1 MAANH
6 PQMSTALKNI
16 ADLNAVYL
24 QHQRESLKAA
34 EDETRRE
41 EKARSSKKSSKKS
54 RKKDSKR
61 KDKKS
66 RKDKKEKKG
75 KKEKKEKK
83 EKKSRKT
90 REASSSSSDSSDA
103 SSSESDLDSASE
115 DNRTSR
121 RGGGRAAQRDELE
134 RGRTAAECA
143 RQILAKFPD
152 VRGDLRG
159 LLRTVD
165 DGEAVAVDGIPD
177 ERLKALIAHL
187 FRSLGLHESS
197 KTGAYLLPKDAT
209 STSVRLAMIFDM
221 TPAQLAPFER
231 ARSPWRTPEPRPEP
245 AETTKTF
252 AKTDRDDDDGNLEG
266 RAMTGEQADALL
278 GSEEDISSGDEDA
291 GKRGGQGARRKGPP
305 PGASDDA
312 GVTDPLG
319 VETAEREPE
328 VVRRR
333 EHRPV
338 APSQPLR
345 PSRPA
350 PTRAR
355 ASACSGRWSRPRRCS
370 TPPRWKRRDGRLNP
384 SGPLRRKSSRRLSS
398 PGWTRRSPPR
408 TRPSP
413 RTRTRPR
420 MRTTSSAYPPRR
432 RRHPC

>member
-41 EKARSSKKSSKKS
+41 KAKSSKKSSKKS
-54 RKKDSKR
+54 RKDSKR

-103 SSSESDLDSASE
+103 SSSDSDLDSASE
-115 DNRTSR
+115 DNRVRR

-252 AKTDRDDDDGNLEG
+252 AKTDRGDDDSLEG

-278 GSEEDISSGDEDA
+278 GSEEDISSGDEEA
-291 GKRGGQGARRKGPP
+291 GKGGGQGARRKGPP
-305 PGASDDA
+305 PGAS
-312 GVTDPLG
+312 
-319 VETAEREPE
+319 ERRGCHRSPRGGNGREGTGGC
-328 VVRRR
+328 RRR

-338 APSQPLR
+338 APTQPLR
-345 PSRPA
+345 QAARHRPEHGQA
-350 PTRAR
+350 RAR
-355 ASACSGRWSRPRRCS
+355 A
-370 TPPRWKRRDGRLNP
+370 DGP
-384 SGPLRRKSSRRLSS
+384 AQGD
-398 PGWTRRSPPR
+398 
-408 TRPSP
+408 
-413 RTRTRPR
+413 
-420 MRTTSSAYPPRR
+420 ARR
-432 RRHPC
+432 RRVGSGAMGV

>member
-34 EDETRRE
+34 EDETRR

-103 SSSESDLDSASE
+103 SSSDSDLDSASE
-115 DNRTSR
+115 DNRVRR

-209 STSVRLAMIFDM
+209 GTSVRLAMIFDM

-252 AKTDRDDDDGNLEG
+252 AKTDRGDDDGNLEG

-278 GSEEDISSGDEDA
+278 GSEEDISSGDEEA
-291 GKRGGQGARRKGPP
+291 GKGRARSAEERTAAGSPRRRGCHRSPRGGN
-305 PGASDDA
+305 
-312 GVTDPLG
+312 
-319 VETAEREPE
+319 REGNGGCH
-328 VVRRR
+328 RRR

-345 PSRPA
+345 QAARHRPEHGQA
-350 PTRAR
+350 RAR
-355 ASACSGRWSRPRRCS
+355 A
-370 TPPRWKRRDGRLNP
+370 DGP
-384 SGPLRRKSSRRLSS
+384 AQGD
-398 PGWTRRSPPR
+398 
-408 TRPSP
+408 
-413 RTRTRPR
+413 
-420 MRTTSSAYPPRR
+420 ARR
-432 RRHPC
+432 RRVGSGAMGV

>member
-34 EDETRRE
+34 EDETRR

-103 SSSESDLDSASE
+103 SSSDSDLDSASE
-115 DNRTSR
+115 DNRVRR

-252 AKTDRDDDDGNLEG
+252 AKTDRGDDDETS
-266 RAMTGEQADALL
+266 RDA
-278 GSEEDISSGDEDA
+278 
-291 GKRGGQGARRKGPP
+291 R
-305 PGASDDA
+305 
-312 GVTDPLG
+312 
-319 VETAEREPE
+319 
-328 VVRRR
+328 
-333 EHRPV
+333 
-338 APSQPLR
+338 
-345 PSRPA
+345 
-350 PTRAR
+350 
-355 ASACSGRWSRPRRCS
+355 
-370 TPPRWKRRDGRLNP
+370 
-384 SGPLRRKSSRRLSS
+384 
-398 PGWTRRSPPR
+398 
-408 TRPSP
+408 
-413 RTRTRPR
+413 
-420 MRTTSSAYPPRR
+420 
-432 RRHPC
+432 

>member
-34 EDETRRE
+34 EDETRR

-103 SSSESDLDSASE
+103 SSSDSDLDSASE
-115 DNRTSR
+115 DNRVRR

-252 AKTDRDDDDGNLEG
+252 AKTDRGDDDGNLEG

-278 GSEEDISSGDEDA
+278 GSEEDISSGDEEA
-291 GKRGGQGARRKGPP
+291 GKGGGQGARRKGPP
-305 PGASDDA
+305 PGASDVA

-319 VETAEREPE
+319 VETREGNGGCH
-328 VVRRR
+328 RRR

-338 APSQPLR
+338 APTQPLR
-345 PSRPA
+345 QAARHRPEHGQA
-350 PTRAR
+350 RAR
-355 ASACSGRWSRPRRCS
+355 A
-370 TPPRWKRRDGRLNP
+370 DGP
-384 SGPLRRKSSRRLSS
+384 AQGD
-398 PGWTRRSPPR
+398 
-408 TRPSP
+408 
-413 RTRTRPR
+413 
-420 MRTTSSAYPPRR
+420 ARR
-432 RRHPC
+432 RRVGSGAMGV